1 MEILKCEGLKK
12 VYGTKDNQVIA
23 LDNVNL
29 SIETGEFVA
38 VVGASGSG
46 KSTLIHILGG
56 VDQPTEGKV
65 IIYTIYQ
72 RTRLH
77 GSFFL

>member
-1 MEILKCEGLKK
+1 M
-12 VYGTKDNQVIA
+12 
-23 LDNVNL
+23 NL
-29 SIETGEFVA
+29 SIEKGEFVA